1 MVNVNNALYII
12 YKKYFKKLP
21 LILQMYINKKRYQ
34 PVAENK
40 ALGYCHYDQDI
51 YIEKECVILF

>member
-1 MVNVNNALYII
+1 M
-12 YKKYFKKLP
+12 LP

-51 YIEKECVILF
+51 YIEKECVILFWSKVFLFDGQ